1 MSEIFYR
8 EHDNRV
14 PALIAA
20 ALLHAGIFALILIV
34 PSGAPLLP
42 IGSSVPIN
50 IVSSDPY
57 TNTRPAV
64 QAPDT
69 ESAQTPTPVPAAP
82 PQAPAPPIAPPAFS
96 AQPKAKAAH
105 DKPVPEQTS
114 LHPARPSASS
124 PDLIS
129 HLQSIIDTAQRNAGK
144 PASSAA
150 KGPTRLETAPQPK
163 PDAGQGEFQSD
174 MLGLTQLLER
184 LWNPNCDA
192 PGGSGV
198 RLTAKFTLGVNGRV
212 LDGPHVGGLENSDN
226 AVVAAA
232 ARRAIDAV
240 REAEPYAE
248 PFRGQT
254 IVVNFNAKEACAK
267 R

>member
-1 MSEIFYR
+1 MSETFYR
-8 EHDNRV
+8 KHDSRA

-20 ALLHAGIFALILIV
+20 ALLHAGVFALILLV
-34 PSGAPLLP
+34 PSGPPLLP

-50 IVSSDPY
+50 IVSSDPF

-64 QAPDT
+64 EAPQTETAQA
-69 ESAQTPTPVPAAP
+69 PTPVPAAP

-96 AQPKAKAAH
+96 AEPKPKAAH
-105 DKPVPEQTS
+105 DKPVPAQAS

-129 HLQSIIDTAQRNAGK
+129 HLQSIIDNARRNSGQ
-144 PASSAA
+144 PNSSAQ
-150 KGPTRLETAPQPK
+150 KGPARPETAPQAK

-192 PGGSGV
+192 PGGGGV
-198 RLTAKFTLGVNGRV
+198 RLTAKFTLGINGRV
-212 LDGPHVGGLENSDN
+212 LDGPHMGGLENSDN

-240 REAEPYAE
+240 REAEPYAQ

>member
-1 MSEIFYR
+1 VSETFYR
-8 EHDNRV
+8 EHDNRA

-20 ALLHAGIFALILIV
+20 VLLHAGVFALIVLV
-34 PSGAPLLP
+34 PTGAPLLP

-50 IVSSDPY
+50 IVSSDPF

-64 QAPDT
+64 EAPQT
-69 ESAQTPTPVPAAP
+69 EAAQTPTPVPAAP
-82 PQAPAPPIAPPAFS
+82 PQPAAPPVAPPVFS
-96 AQPKAKAAH
+96 AEPKPKAAH
-105 DKPVPEQTS
+105 DKPVPAQAS
-114 LHPARPSASS
+114 LHPSKPSASA

-129 HLQSIIDTAQRNAGK
+129 HLQSIIDNARRNSGQSN
-144 PASSAA
+144 SSAQ
-150 KGPTRLETAPQPK
+150 KGPARPQTAPQAK
-163 PDAGQGEFQSD
+163 PDAGQGDFQSN

-184 LWNPNCDA
+184 LWNPNCDV
-192 PGGSGV
+192 PGGDSV
-198 RLTAKFTLGVNGRV
+198 RLTAKFSLGADGRV
-212 LDGPHVGGLENSDN
+212 SDGPHVGGLESSDN
-226 AVVAAA
+226 GVVAAA

-240 REAEPYAE
+240 REAEPYAQ